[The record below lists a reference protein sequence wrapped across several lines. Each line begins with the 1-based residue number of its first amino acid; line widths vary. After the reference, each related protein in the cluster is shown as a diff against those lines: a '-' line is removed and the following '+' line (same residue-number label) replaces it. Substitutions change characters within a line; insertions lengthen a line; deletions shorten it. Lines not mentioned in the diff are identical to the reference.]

1 MYPNFFTVG
10 QKFPLVQQLKFD
22 NKEGQMTLSISYDDS
37 AQLMA
42 GLPNTIAQYEIGKG
56 KRSKADVSGCKTKLA
71 IRVKNNINQIP
82 ELERVDLTEVW

>member
-1 MYPNFFTVG
+1 
-10 QKFPLVQQLKFD
+10 
-22 NKEGQMTLSISYDDS
+22 
-37 AQLMA
+37 MA

-56 KRSKADVSGCKTKLA
+56 KRRKADVPGCKTKLA